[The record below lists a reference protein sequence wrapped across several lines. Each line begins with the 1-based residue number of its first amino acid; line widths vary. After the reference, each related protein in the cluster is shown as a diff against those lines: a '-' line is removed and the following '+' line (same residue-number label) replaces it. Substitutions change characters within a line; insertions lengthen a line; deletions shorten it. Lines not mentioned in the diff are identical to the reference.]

1 MKGKAEEM
9 SYMVPTAF
17 QAWEEVFGPRY
28 LTDLH
33 TQCWQVRI
41 PTFFLPLLK
50 GSTDRAGILLAQASQ
65 TWASVTSLL
74 QDVLN
79 LKLLC

>member
-28 LTDLH
+28 LTDFH

-41 PTFFLPLLK
+41 PTFFFA
-50 GSTDRAGILLAQASQ
+50 TSQ
-65 TWASVTSLL
+65 RVH
-74 QDVLN
+74 
-79 LKLLC
+79 